1 MENIVSQLQHLADE
15 VKSYVNVRIDLLKL
29 NVAETASSIIA
40 NTMAKV
46 ISGIIFL
53 FFLLF
58 GSIALS
64 LFLSSV
70 IGNSYSGFLIVSGIY
85 LALGLLIWYTR
96 KKFIQAPIM
105 NAIIRQLFSENGKGG
120 INRQ

>member
-96 KKFIQAPIM
+96 KRFIQAPIM
-105 NAIIRQLFSENGKGG
+105 NAIIRQLFSENGKEG

>member
-58 GSIALS
+58 GSIGLS

-70 IGNSYSGFLIVSGIY
+70 IGNSYSGFLIVAGIY

>member
-1 MENIVSQLQHLADE
+1 MENIISQLQHLADE

-40 NTMAKV
+40 TTMAKV

-96 KKFIQAPIM
+96 KRFIQAPIM
-105 NAIIRQLFSENGKGG
+105 NAIIRQLFSENGKEG

>member
-96 KKFIQAPIM
+96 KKFIQTPIM
-105 NAIIRQLFSENGKGG
+105 NAIIRQLFSENGKRG

>member
-1 MENIVSQLQHLADE
+1 MENIISQLQHLADE

-120 INRQ
+120 INKQ